1 MAEHDIATASGSPVG
16 LAAQRVSI
24 AYDQTLVVSDLDLA
38 VPVGR
43 FTALIGPNGSGKS
56 TILRALAGLMG
67 VNGGTVTLDG
77 KAIATLPAREL
88 AKKAGV
94 LLQGPVAPD
103 GLTVLDLVRL
113 GRYPHRSLFARWSEE
128 DEEACEEALQ
138 LTAMDALRHRELDKL
153 SGGQRQRA
161 WIAMTLAQRSE
172 ILLLDEPTTFLDLAH
187 QIEVMELITMLVRE
201 RGKTVVAVLHEL
213 NHAARHADHMVL
225 LRAGSI
231 ISAGPPAD
239 VMTVSS
245 IQNVFGVQSIIIS
258 DPLTGKPHCI
268 PAGIRQPAPSDVT

>member
-113 GRYPHRSLFARWSEE
+113 GRYPHRSLFSRWSEE

-138 LTAMDALRHRELDKL
+138 LTAIDALRHRELDKL

-245 IQNVFGVQSIIIS
+245 IQNVFGVHSIIIS